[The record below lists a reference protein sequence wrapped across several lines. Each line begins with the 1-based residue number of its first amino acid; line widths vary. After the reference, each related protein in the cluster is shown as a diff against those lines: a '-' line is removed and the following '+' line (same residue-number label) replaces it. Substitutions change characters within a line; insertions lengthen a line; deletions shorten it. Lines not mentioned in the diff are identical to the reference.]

1 MLQSGMMGFNLDM
14 NQLLEYSRNLSK
26 SSDEFENFLKGFLI
40 EMANR
45 IIAKT
50 KPRTPVDTGA
60 LRSAWGIETE
70 KTKVVKS
77 TNNQGGRMLKTIR
90 TGDIKYNGKEISL
103 ILSNPMEYATE
114 IEYGHRIVRN
124 GAEVGWYEG
133 RFMLKISIDE
143 VRKQMPLRYKMNFE
157 NWCERNGI
165 A

>member
-1 MLQSGMMGFNLDM
+1 MGFNI
-14 NQLLEYSRNLSK
+14 
-26 SSDEFENFLKGFLI
+26 EFRDLIEFHRKVLGASEGFEDFLKDFLI

-60 LRSAWGIETE
+60 LRSSWGIETE
-70 KTKVVKS
+70 KTKVVKG
-77 TNNQGGRMLKTIR
+77 TNKQGRKMLKTIR

-103 ILSNPMEYATE
+103 ILSSPMEYATD
-114 IEYGHRIVRN
+114 IEYGHRIIRN

-133 RFMLKISIDE
+133 RFMLKTSIDE
-143 VRKQMPLRYKMNFE
+143 IRKQMPHRYIKEFNA
-157 NWCERNGI
+157 WCERNGI

>member
-1 MLQSGMMGFNLDM
+1 MGFKLDM
-14 NQLLEYSRNLSK
+14 KELLEYSKKLTNASK
-26 SSDEFENFLKGFLI
+26 EFEDFLKDFLI

-60 LRSAWGIETE
+60 LRNSWKLGDLISDGKNISIE
-70 KTKVVKS
+70 
-77 TNNQGGRMLKTIR
+77 
-90 TGDIKYNGKEISL
+90 IK
-103 ILSNPMEYATE
+103 NPMEYATE

-143 VRKQMPLRYKMNFE
+143 IRQQMPHRYIKEFNA
-157 NWCERNGI
+157 WCERNGI

>member
-1 MLQSGMMGFNLDM
+1 MGFKLDM
-14 NQLLEYSRNLSK
+14 KELLEYSKKLTK
-26 SSDEFENFLKGFLI
+26 ASDGFEDFLKDFLI

-60 LRSAWGIETE
+60 LRSSWGIETE
-70 KTKVVKS
+70 KTKVVES
-77 TNNQGGRMLKTIR
+77 TNNQGRKMLKTIR

-133 RFMLKISIDE
+133 RFMLKTSIDE
-143 VRKQMPLRYKMNFE
+143 IRKQIPHRYIEEFNA
-157 NWCERNGI
+157 WCKRNGI

>member
-1 MLQSGMMGFNLDM
+1 MMGFNVEFRDLIKF
-14 NQLLEYSRNLSK
+14 YRKVLSA
-26 SSDEFENFLKGFLI
+26 SQSFEDFLKDFLI

-60 LRSAWGIETE
+60 LRNSW
-70 KTKVVKS
+70 K
-77 TNNQGGRMLKTIR
+77 L
-90 TGDIKYNGKEISL
+90 GDLISDGKNISFEFK
-103 ILSNPMEYATE
+103 NPQEYATE

-143 VRKQMPLRYKMNFE
+143 VRKQMPHRYIKEFNA
-157 NWCERNGI
+157 WCERNGI

>member
-1 MLQSGMMGFNLDM
+1 MGFNVEFRDLIEFHRKI
-14 NQLLEYSRNLSK
+14 LLASES
-26 SSDEFENFLKGFLI
+26 FEDFLKDFLI

-50 KPRTPVDTGA
+50 RPRTPVDTGA
-60 LRSAWGIETE
+60 LRNSWKLGNLISDGKNISIE
-70 KTKVVKS
+70 
-77 TNNQGGRMLKTIR
+77 
-90 TGDIKYNGKEISL
+90 IK
-103 ILSNPMEYATE
+103 NPQEYATE

-143 VRKQMPLRYKMNFE
+143 IRKQMPHRYIKEFNA
-157 NWCERNGI
+157 WCERNGI

>member
-1 MLQSGMMGFNLDM
+1 MGFNLDM
-14 NQLLEYSRNLSK
+14 KELLEYSRNLAK
-26 SSDEFENFLKGFLI
+26 SSNNFEDFLKDFLI

-60 LRSAWGIETE
+60 LRNSWKLGNLISDGKNISVE
-70 KTKVVKS
+70 
-77 TNNQGGRMLKTIR
+77 
-90 TGDIKYNGKEISL
+90 IK
-103 ILSNPMEYATE
+103 NPQEYATE

-143 VRKQMPLRYKMNFE
+143 IRKQMPHRYIKEFNA
-157 NWCERNGI
+157 WCERNGI

>member
-1 MLQSGMMGFNLDM
+1 MGFKLDM
-14 NQLLEYSRNLSK
+14 KELLEYSKKLAK
-26 SSDEFENFLKGFLI
+26 SSDNFEDFLKDFLI

-60 LRSAWGIETE
+60 LRNSWELGHFVFN
-70 KTKVVKS
+70 KK
-77 TNNQGGRMLKTIR
+77 
-90 TGDIKYNGKEISL
+90 DIGVEIL
-103 ILSNPMEYATE
+103 NPMEYATE

-124 GAEVGWYEG
+124 GVEVGWYEG
-133 RFMLKISIDE
+133 KFMLKTSIDE
-143 VRKQMPLRYKMNFE
+143 VKRQMPLRYKIKFE

>member
-1 MLQSGMMGFNLDM
+1 MGFNLDM
-14 NQLLEYSRNLSK
+14 KELLEYSRNLAK
-26 SSDEFENFLKGFLI
+26 GSDDFEDFLKDFLI

-50 KPRTPVDTGA
+50 KPRTPKDTGA
-60 LRSAWGIETE
+60 LRSSWGIETE
-70 KTKVVKS
+70 KTKVIES
-77 TNNQGGRMLKTIR
+77 TNDQGRKILKTIR

-103 ILSNPMEYATE
+103 VLSNPMEYATE

-124 GAEVGWYEG
+124 GVEVGWYEG
-133 RFMLKISIDE
+133 KFMLKTSIDE
-143 VRKQMPLRYKMNFE
+143 VKRQMPLRYKIKFE

>member
-1 MLQSGMMGFNLDM
+1 MGFNLDM
-14 NQLLEYSRNLSK
+14 KELLEYSRNLAK
-26 SSDEFENFLKGFLI
+26 GSDAFEDFLKSFLI

-60 LRSAWGIETE
+60 LRNSWKLGDLISDGKNISIE
-70 KTKVVKS
+70 
-77 TNNQGGRMLKTIR
+77 
-90 TGDIKYNGKEISL
+90 IK
-103 ILSNPMEYATE
+103 NPQEYATE

-133 RFMLKISIDE
+133 KFMLKTSIDE
-143 VRKQMPLRYKMNFE
+143 IRKQMPHRYIKEFNA
-157 NWCERNGI
+157 WCERNGI

>member
-1 MLQSGMMGFNLDM
+1 MGFNVEFRDLIEFHRKVLDAS
-14 NQLLEYSRNLSK
+14 QG
-26 SSDEFENFLKGFLI
+26 FEDFLKDFLI

-60 LRSAWGIETE
+60 LRNSWKLGDLISDGKNISIE
-70 KTKVVKS
+70 
-77 TNNQGGRMLKTIR
+77 
-90 TGDIKYNGKEISL
+90 IK
-103 ILSNPMEYATE
+103 NPQEYATE

-143 VRKQMPLRYKMNFE
+143 IRQQIPHRYIKEFNA
-157 NWCERNGI
+157 WCERNGI

>member
-1 MLQSGMMGFNLDM
+1 MGFKLDM
-14 NQLLEYSRNLSK
+14 KELLEYSKKLTNASK
-26 SSDEFENFLKGFLI
+26 EFEDFLKDFLI
-40 EMANR
+40 EMAYR
-45 IIAKT
+45 IIAKV
-50 KPRTPVDTGA
+50 KRKDRTPVDTGA
-60 LRSAWGIETE
+60 LRNAWGIETE
-70 KTKVVKS
+70 KTEIVESK
-77 TNNQGGRMLKTIR
+77 NNQGKKMLKTIR

-143 VRKQMPLRYKMNFE
+143 IRKQMPHRYIKEFNA
-157 NWCERNGI
+157 WCERNGI

>member
-1 MLQSGMMGFNLDM
+1 MGFNLDM
-14 NQLLEYSRNLSK
+14 NQLLEYSRNLAK

-60 LRSAWGIETE
+60 LRSSWKLGDLISDEKSVSIEI
-70 KTKVVKS
+70 
-77 TNNQGGRMLKTIR
+77 Q
-90 TGDIKYNGKEISL
+90 
-103 ILSNPMEYATE
+103 NPQEYATE

-143 VRKQMPLRYKMNFE
+143 VKKQMPLRFANDFTM
-157 NWCERNGI
+157 WCEQRGL
-165 A
+165 